1 MNSQA
6 KIGRKKNKNKIKE
19 REREKIHLKKSM
31 LFKQKHGNFGI
42 KLEANAKNETAMS
55 IDVVRCVHN
64 SLMCRISTT
73 NNL

>member
-1 MNSQA
+1 
-6 KIGRKKNKNKIKE
+6 
-19 REREKIHLKKSM
+19 M

-42 KLEANAKNETAMS
+42 ELEANAKNETAMS
-55 IDVVRCVHN
+55 IGVVRCVHN

>member
-6 KIGRKKNKNKIKE
+6 KIGRKNINNKIEE
-19 REREKIHLKKSM
+19 REREKIHLKISI
-31 LFKQKHGNFGI
+31 LFKQKHGNYGI
-42 KLEANAKNETAMS
+42 KLEANAKNEIAMS
-55 IDVVRCVHN
+55 IDVVQCVHS